1 MGEEIAKVV
10 WKHRLGLLIG
20 AFAGSLTGLDL
31 SNYSVIYI
39 IAFGVILGLVDA
51 LNKKSFSEVNEQK
64 GCTIIFILIMLMI
77 ILW

>member
-51 LNKKSFSEVNEQK
+51 FTKKSFSEVNEQK

>member
-10 WKHRLGLLIG
+10 WKHRLGILIG

>member
-31 SNYSVIYI
+31 SNYSVLYI

>member
-39 IAFGVILGLVDA
+39 IAFGVIVGLVDA

>member
-10 WKHRLGLLIG
+10 WKHRLGILIG
-20 AFAGSLTGLDL
+20 AFAGSLAGLDL

-39 IAFGVILGLVDA
+39 IVFGVILGLVDA
-51 LNKKSFSEVNEQK
+51 LTKKSFSEVNEQK